1 MKLLISTLLSIILLV
16 SSFSLISAE
25 EIPKAQVMM
34 LGLFHF
40 NNPGKDV
47 VKTKS
52 VDVLSGESQ
61 AYLKR
66 LAENIQKFRP
76 SKVLLEYDPKNQ
88 TVMQQRYDDYLN
100 GEYQLGINEIY
111 QIGFRVA
118 KLAEHKTTYSFD
130 QRNVHWQGG
139 PLFEYMKADGKD
151 LNDKF
156 KGLIKQVE
164 TTQNEYVEKLSL
176 KEILIKFNEKE
187 MDDFNKYL
195 YVVTNDAHQNDKFI
209 GANASASWWHRNF
222 IMYAKIQAH
231 ATPGERVLVIGG
243 QGHTAILKDFLAI
256 DRDRISVDIK
266 EYL

>member
-16 SSFSLISAE
+16 SSFSPISAE

-40 NNPGKDV
+40 NNPSKDV
-47 VKTKS
+47 AKTKS
-52 VDVLSGESQ
+52 FDVLSDESQ
-61 AYLKR
+61 TYLQK
-66 LAENIQKFRP
+66 LAENIQKFKP
-76 SKVLLEYDPKNQ
+76 TKVLLEYDKKNQ
-88 TVMQQRYDDYLN
+88 EMIQQRYDNYLH

-118 KLAEHKTTYSFD
+118 KLAGHKTTYSFD
-130 QRNVHWQGG
+130 ERNVHWQGG

-151 LNDKF
+151 INDKF

-164 TTQNEYVEKLSL
+164 TTHNDYFEKLSL
-176 KEILIKFNEKE
+176 KEVLLKFNEKE

-195 YVVTNDAHQNDKFI
+195 YVVTNDAHQKDKFI

-243 QGHTAILKDFLAI
+243 QGHTAILKDFLAV
-256 DRDRISVDIK
+256 DRDRIQIDIK